1 MAPAR
6 DPIIAARGYAN
17 AMSDEASKVR
27 HWLAELR
34 RRKVFRVAA
43 VYLVVAWLLVQVAGT
58 IFEPMGLPPWT
69 LKLVITLAALG
80 FPLACALAWAFD
92 VTAKGIERT
101 PDAAPLPDVA
111 FAPPDPKAVPAAAG
125 AQGSTAVP
133 AAQALPATGTAAA
146 EAPDS
151 VAILPF
157 VDMSPARDQEYF
169 CDGIAEEI
177 INALCCIR
185 DLRIASRTSS
195 FQFKG
200 RATDVREI
208 GRTLGVGAV
217 LEGSV
222 RKAGERVRIT
232 AQLVSSADGYHLWSE
247 SYDRELCDVFAI
259 QTEIAQK
266 MVQALRVSLSRQER
280 ELIQRRGTS
289 NGEAYDLYLRGQA
302 HLRDGTDT
310 AMGPAIGFFREA
322 VRRDGRFAQAHA
334 GIAHAQ
340 SLKGLWRVGM
350 TQADFDEAFAAS
362 QRALELEP
370 RMPEAYVARAMLLSL
385 QGRTREA
392 DQDFEE
398 AIRLNP
404 ASFEAHYS
412 YARHCFQSGEFARAV
427 SLYEAAIRLRPDDY
441 QALCLLEGALLKLG
455 RLEEHADVARRAM
468 QALER
473 QLAIDPRD
481 GRALQLGTVQAARL
495 GLRDN
500 ARELAKRALQ
510 ARPDA
515 FSTFYNVACAY
526 SVLGDV
532 DDAIAMLDQAVQHG
546 RGNLEWI
553 ERDPDFDPLRADPR
567 FNAIVNRLRS
577 LSAGATSA

>member
-1 MAPAR
+1 
-6 DPIIAARGYAN
+6 
-17 AMSDEASKVR
+17 MSEQGSKAE
-27 HWLAELR
+27 HWFAELR
-34 RRKVFRVAA
+34 RRKVFRVAT

-58 IFEPMGLPPWT
+58 VFEPMGLPSWT
-69 LKLVITLAALG
+69 LKLVITLVALG
-80 FPLACALAWAFD
+80 FPLACGLAWAFD

-101 PDAAPLPDVA
+101 PAAAPLPAAA
-111 FAPPDPKAVPAAAG
+111 FTAPEPAALPSAPS
-125 AQGSTAVP
+125 AP
-133 AAQALPATGTAAA
+133 ALPAAGTAAAA

-157 VDMSPARDQEYF
+157 VDMSPGRDQEYF

-177 INALCCIR
+177 INSLCCIR

-247 SYDRELCDVFAI
+247 SYDRELSDVFAI

-266 MVQALRVSLSRQER
+266 LVEALRVSLSRQER
-280 ELIQRRGTS
+280 ELIQRRGT
-289 NGEAYDLYLRGQA
+289 NNAEAYDLYLRGQA

-310 AMGPAIGFFREA
+310 EMDPAIKFFREA
-322 VRRDGRFAQAHA
+322 IRCDERFAQAHA

-350 TQADFDEAFAAS
+350 TPADFDEAFAAS
-362 QRALELEP
+362 RRALELEP
-370 RMPEAYVARAMLLSL
+370 RMPEAYMARAMLLSL

-427 SLYEAAIRLRPDDY
+427 PLYEAAIRLRPDDY
-441 QALCLLEGALLKLG
+441 QALCLLEGSLMKVG
-455 RLEEHADVARRAM
+455 DMERHAEVAIRAM

-473 QLAIDPRD
+473 QLALDPRD

-495 GLRDN
+495 GLRDKS
-500 ARELAKRALQ
+500 RELAKRALEV
-510 ARPDA
+510 RPDA
-515 FSTFYNVACAY
+515 FATFYNVACAY
-526 SVLGDV
+526 SVLGDK
-532 DDAIAMLDQAVQHG
+532 DDAIRMLDQAVRHG

-553 ERDPDFDPLRADPR
+553 GHDPDFDPLREDPR
-567 FNAIVNRLRS
+567 FNDIVNRIRTS
-577 LSAGATSA
+577 SA

>member
-1 MAPAR
+1 
-6 DPIIAARGYAN
+6 
-17 AMSDEASKVR
+17 MSDQVSRAER
-27 HWLAELR
+27 WFAELR
-34 RRKVFRVAA
+34 RRKVFRVVV
-43 VYLVVAWLLVQVAGT
+43 VYLVVAWLLVQVADA
-58 IFEPMGLPPWT
+58 IFEPMGLPAWT
-69 LKLVITLAALG
+69 LKLVITLVALG

-101 PDAAPLPDVA
+101 PAA
-111 FAPPDPKAVPAAAG
+111 
-125 AQGSTAVP
+125 
-133 AAQALPATGTAAA
+133 GTAASPSPVA
-146 EAPDS
+146 AAVSSDPAPPAVASAATETDVPDS

-157 VDMSPARDQEYF
+157 LDMSPGRDQEYF

-200 RATDVREI
+200 RAVDVREI

-232 AQLVSSADGYHLWSE
+232 AQLVGTKEGYHLWSE
-247 SYDRELCDVFAI
+247 SYDRDLSDVFAI

-266 MVQALRVSLSRQER
+266 MVQALRVSMSRQER

-289 NGEAYDLYLRGQA
+289 NAVAYDLYLRGQA

-310 AMGPAIGFFREA
+310 ALGPAIGFFREA
-322 VRRDGRFAQAHA
+322 VRRDERFAQAHA

-350 TQADFDEAFAAS
+350 TQTDFDEAFAAS

-385 QGRTREA
+385 QGRAREA

-404 ASFEAHYS
+404 ASFQAHYS
-412 YARHCFQSGEFARAV
+412 YARHCFQGGDFARSV
-427 SLYEAAIRLRPDDY
+427 PLYEAAIRLQPDDY

-455 RLEEHADVARRAM
+455 RLDEHAVVSRRAM

-495 GLRDN
+495 GLRDR
-500 ARELAKRALQ
+500 ARDLARRALE

-515 FSTFYNVACAY
+515 FATLYNVACAY
-526 SVLGDV
+526 SVLGDR
-532 DDAIAMLDQAVQHG
+532 DDALGMLDQAVKHG

-553 ERDPDFDPLRADPR
+553 QHDPDLDSLRPDPR
-567 FNAIVNRLRS
+567 FEAIVNRIRNS
-577 LSAGATSA
+577 SAGAATS

>member
-1 MAPAR
+1 
-6 DPIIAARGYAN
+6 
-17 AMSDEASKVR
+17 MSDDESRAGR
-27 HWLAELR
+27 WLAELK

-58 IFEPMGLPPWT
+58 TFEPMGLPPWT

-92 VTAKGIERT
+92 VTTKGIERT
-101 PDAAPLPDVA
+101 PDLTAASP
-111 FAPPDPKAVPAAAG
+111 AVPAVLEPKLPP
-125 AQGSTAVP
+125 AVESSS
-133 AAQALPATGTAAA
+133 AAA

-157 VDMSPARDQEYF
+157 VDMSPGHDQEYF

-177 INALCCIR
+177 INSLCCIR

-200 RATDVREI
+200 RAADVREI
-208 GRTLGVGAV
+208 GRALGVGAV

-247 SYDRELCDVFAI
+247 SYDRDLSDVFAI

-266 MVQALRVSLSRQER
+266 LVGALRVSLSRQER
-280 ELIQRRGTS
+280 ELIQRRGT
-289 NGEAYDLYLRGQA
+289 NNAEAYDLYLRGQA

-310 AMGPAIGFFREA
+310 EMNPAVEFFREA
-322 VRRDGRFAQAHA
+322 IRRDERFAQAHA

-362 QRALELEP
+362 RRALELEP
-370 RMPEAYVARAMLLSL
+370 RMPEAYIARAMLLSL
-385 QGRTREA
+385 QGRKDEA
-392 DQDFEE
+392 HQDYEE

-404 ASFEAHYS
+404 ASFDAHYL
-412 YARHCFQSGEFARAV
+412 YARHCFQCGEFERAV
-427 SLYEAAIRLRPDDY
+427 PLYEAAVKLRPDDY
-441 QALCLLEGALLKLG
+441 QALCLLEGSLLKLG
-455 RLEEHADVARRAM
+455 RVEQHAEVARRAM
-468 QALER
+468 QAIDR
-473 QLAIDPRD
+473 QLAIDPQD
-481 GRALQLGTVQAARL
+481 GRALQLGTTNAARL
-495 GLRDN
+495 GLREK
-500 ARELAKRALQ
+500 ARELAGRALK

-515 FSTFYNVACAY
+515 FSSYYNVACAY
-526 SVLGDV
+526 SILGDI
-532 DDAIAMLDQAVQHG
+532 DEALEMLDHAVQHG

-553 ERDPDFDPLRADPR
+553 EHDPDFDNLRSDPR
-567 FNAIVNRLRS
+567 FDAILDRIRASRGVPP
-577 LSAGATSA
+577 A

>member
-1 MAPAR
+1 MT
-6 DPIIAARGYAN
+6 
-17 AMSDEASKVR
+17 DEGPKTG
-27 HWLAELR
+27 HWFAELR

-43 VYLVVAWLLVQVAGT
+43 VYLIVAWLLVQVAST
-58 IFEPMGLPPWT
+58 IFQPMGLPPWT

-80 FPLACALAWAFD
+80 FPLACGLAWAFD
-92 VTAKGIERT
+92 VTSKGIERT
-101 PDAAPLPDVA
+101 PPAPLPAAA
-111 FAPPDPKAVPAAAG
+111 FTAPDPAATPSAPA
-125 AQGSTAVP
+125 TP
-133 AAQALPATGTAAA
+133 ALPAAEATAAA

-157 VDMSPARDQEYF
+157 VDMSPGRDQEYF

-177 INALCCIR
+177 INSLCCIR

-200 RATDVREI
+200 RAADVREI

-247 SYDRELCDVFAI
+247 SYDRELRDVFAI

-266 MVQALRVSLSRQER
+266 LVEALRVSLSRQER
-280 ELIQRRGTS
+280 ELIQRRGT
-289 NGEAYDLYLRGQA
+289 NNAEAYDLYLRGQA

-310 AMGPAIGFFREA
+310 AMGPAIEYFREA
-322 VRRDGRFAQAHA
+322 IRRDDRFAQAHA

-340 SLKGLWRVGM
+340 SVKGLWRVGM

-362 QRALELEP
+362 RRALELEP
-370 RMPEAYVARAMLLSL
+370 RMPEAHIARAMLLSL

-392 DQDFEE
+392 DRDFEE

-412 YARHCFQSGEFARAV
+412 YARHCFQSGEFARSV
-427 SLYEAAIRLRPDDY
+427 PLYEAAIRLRPDDY
-441 QALCLLEGALLKLG
+441 QALCLLEGSLMKIG
-455 RLEEHADVARRAM
+455 DMERHAEVAARAM

-473 QLAIDPRD
+473 QLALDPRD

-495 GLRDN
+495 GLRDRS
-500 ARELAKRALQ
+500 RELAERALEV
-510 ARPDA
+510 RPNA

-526 SVLGDV
+526 SVLGDRE
-532 DDAIAMLDQAVQHG
+532 DALRMLDQAVQHG

-553 ERDPDFDPLRADPR
+553 GHDPDFDPLREDPR
-567 FNAIVNRLRS
+567 FNDIVNRIRTS
-577 LSAGATSA
+577 SA

>member
-1 MAPAR
+1 
-6 DPIIAARGYAN
+6 
-17 AMSDEASKVR
+17 MSDDESKAGR
-27 HWLAELR
+27 WLAELK

-58 IFEPMGLPPWT
+58 TFEPMGLPPWT

-101 PDAAPLPDVA
+101 PDVVRAGAAVPTALVTN
-111 FAPPDPKAVPAAAG
+111 AVPA
-125 AQGSTAVP
+125 VEPPP
-133 AAQALPATGTAAA
+133 AAS
-146 EAPDS
+146 ESPDS

-157 VDMSPARDQEYF
+157 VDMSPGRDQEYF

-177 INALCCIR
+177 INSLCCVR

-200 RATDVREI
+200 RAADVREI
-208 GRTLGVGAV
+208 GRVLGVGAV

-232 AQLVSSADGYHLWSE
+232 AQLVSAVDGYHLWSE
-247 SYDRELCDVFAI
+247 SYDRDLCDVFAI

-266 MVQALRVSLSRQER
+266 LVGALRVSLSRQER

-289 NGEAYDLYLRGQA
+289 NAEAYDLYLRGQA

-310 AMGPAIGFFREA
+310 EMNPAIEFFREA
-322 VRRDGRFAQAHA
+322 IRRDERFAQAHA
-334 GIAHAQ
+334 GIAQAQ
-340 SLKGLWRVGM
+340 AVKGLWRVGM
-350 TQADFDEAFAAS
+350 TQADLEEALAAS
-362 QRALELEP
+362 RRALELEP
-370 RMPEAYVARAMLLSL
+370 HMPEAYIARAQMLSL
-385 QGRTREA
+385 QGRTNEA
-392 DQDFEE
+392 YQDFEE

-404 ASFEAHYS
+404 ASFEAHYHF
-412 YARHCFQSGEFARAV
+412 ARTCFQGGDFERAV
-427 SLYEAAIRLRPDDY
+427 SLYETATRLRPDDF
-441 QALCLLEGALLKLG
+441 QALCLLEGALLKIG
-455 RLEEHADVARRAM
+455 RAEQHAEVARRAM
-468 QALER
+468 QAIDR

-481 GRALQLGTVQAARL
+481 GRALQLGATSAARL
-495 GLRDN
+495 GLRDKT
-500 ARELAKRALQ
+500 RDLAGRALK

-515 FSTFYNVACAY
+515 FATYYNVACAY
-526 SVLGDV
+526 SILGDI
-532 DDAIAMLDQAVQHG
+532 DDALEMLDHAVQHG

-553 ERDPDFDPLRADPR
+553 ERDPDFD
-567 FNAIVNRLRS
+567 NLRS
-577 LSAGATSA
+577 DSRFDAILDRIRASRGEPLA

>member
-1 MAPAR
+1 
-6 DPIIAARGYAN
+6 
-17 AMSDEASKVR
+17 MSDDESRAGR
-27 HWLAELR
+27 WLAELK
-34 RRKVFRVAA
+34 RRKVFRVAV
-43 VYLVVAWLLVQVAGT
+43 VYLVVAWLVVQVASTTFG
-58 IFEPMGLPPWT
+58 PMGLPPWT

-92 VTAKGIERT
+92 VTPRGIERT
-101 PDAAPLPDVA
+101 AAAAPPADPAVA
-111 FAPPDPKAVPAAAG
+111 PEAKSLAPP
-125 AQGSTAVP
+125 
-133 AAQALPATGTAAA
+133 AQAVLAT
-146 EAPDS
+146 EPPDS

-157 VDMSPARDQEYF
+157 VDMSPGRDQEYF

-177 INALCCIR
+177 INSLCCIR

-200 RATDVREI
+200 RAADVREI
-208 GRTLGVGAV
+208 GRALGVGAV

-232 AQLVSSADGYHLWSE
+232 AQLVSSSDGYHLWSE
-247 SYDRELCDVFAI
+247 SYDRDLSDVFAI

-266 MVQALRVSLSRQER
+266 LVGALRVSLSRQER

-289 NGEAYDLYLRGQA
+289 NAEAYDLYLRGQA

-310 AMGPAIGFFREA
+310 AMDHAIRFFREA
-322 VRRDGRFAQAHA
+322 IQRDERFAQAYA

-340 SLKGLWRVGM
+340 ALKGLWRVGM
-350 TQADFDEAFAAS
+350 TQVDFDEAFAAS
-362 QRALELEP
+362 RRALELEP
-370 RMPEAYVARAMLLSL
+370 RMPEAYIARAMLLSL
-385 QGRTREA
+385 QGRKNEA
-392 DQDFEE
+392 CQDFEE

-404 ASFEAHYS
+404 ASYDAHYL
-412 YARHCFQSGEFARAV
+412 YARHRVQGGEFERAV
-427 SLYEAAIRLRPDDY
+427 PLYETAIELRPDDY
-441 QALCLLEGALLKLG
+441 QALCLLAGSLLKLG
-455 RLEEHADVARRAM
+455 RMERHADVALRAM
-468 QALER
+468 QSLER

-495 GLRDN
+495 GLRDKS
-500 ARELAKRALQ
+500 RELAERALE

-526 SVLGDV
+526 SVLGDR
-532 DDAIAMLDQAVQHG
+532 DDALAMLDRAVQQG

-553 ERDPDFDPLRADPR
+553 EHDPDFDGLRSDAR
-567 FNAIVNRLRS
+567 FDAIVNRIRANTGVS
-577 LSAGATSA
+577 SA

>member
-1 MAPAR
+1 
-6 DPIIAARGYAN
+6 
-17 AMSDEASKVR
+17 MSDDESKAGR
-27 HWLAELR
+27 WLAELK

-58 IFEPMGLPPWT
+58 TFEPMGLPPWT

-101 PDAAPLPDVA
+101 PDVVRAGAAVPTALVTN
-111 FAPPDPKAVPAAAG
+111 AVPA
-125 AQGSTAVP
+125 VEP
-133 AAQALPATGTAAA
+133 PPAAA
-146 EAPDS
+146 ETPDS

-157 VDMSPARDQEYF
+157 VDMSPGRDQEYF

-177 INALCCIR
+177 INSLCCVR

-200 RATDVREI
+200 RAADVREI
-208 GRTLGVGAV
+208 GRVLGVGAV

-232 AQLVSSADGYHLWSE
+232 AQLVSAVDGYHLWSE
-247 SYDRELCDVFAI
+247 SYDRDLCDVFAI

-266 MVQALRVSLSRQER
+266 LVGALRVSLSRQER

-289 NGEAYDLYLRGQA
+289 NAEAYDLYLRGQA

-310 AMGPAIGFFREA
+310 EMNPAIEFFREA
-322 VRRDGRFAQAHA
+322 IRRDERFAQAHA
-334 GIAHAQ
+334 GIAQAQ
-340 SLKGLWRVGM
+340 AVKGLWRVGM
-350 TQADFDEAFAAS
+350 TQADLEEALAAS
-362 QRALELEP
+362 RRALELEP
-370 RMPEAYVARAMLLSL
+370 HMPEAYIARAQMLSL
-385 QGRTREA
+385 QGRTNEA
-392 DQDFEE
+392 YQDFEE

-404 ASFEAHYS
+404 ASFEAHYHF
-412 YARHCFQSGEFARAV
+412 ARTCFQGGDFERAV
-427 SLYEAAIRLRPDDY
+427 SLYETASRLRPDDF
-441 QALCLLEGALLKLG
+441 QALCLLEGALLKIG
-455 RLEEHADVARRAM
+455 RAEQHAEVARRAM
-468 QALER
+468 QAIDR

-481 GRALQLGTVQAARL
+481 GRALQLGATSAARL
-495 GLRDN
+495 GLRDKT
-500 ARELAKRALQ
+500 RDLAGRALK

-515 FSTFYNVACAY
+515 FATYYNVACAY
-526 SVLGDV
+526 SILGDI
-532 DDAIAMLDQAVQHG
+532 DDALEMLDHAVQHG

-553 ERDPDFDPLRADPR
+553 ERDPDFD
-567 FNAIVNRLRS
+567 NLRS
-577 LSAGATSA
+577 DSRFDAILDRIRASRGEPLA

>member
-1 MAPAR
+1 
-6 DPIIAARGYAN
+6 
-17 AMSDEASKVR
+17 MSDEESKAGR
-27 HWLAELR
+27 WFAELK

-43 VYLVVAWLLVQVAGT
+43 VYLVGAWLLVQVAGT
-58 IFEPMGLPPWT
+58 TFEPMGLPQWT

-101 PDAAPLPDVA
+101 PAADT
-111 FAPPDPKAVPAAAG
+111 APPVAPNGPE
-125 AQGSTAVP
+125 
-133 AAQALPATGTAAA
+133 AQALPAVEPVATAA

-157 VDMSPARDQEYF
+157 VDMSPGRDQEYF

-177 INALCCIR
+177 INSLCCIR

-200 RATDVREI
+200 RAADVREI
-208 GRTLGVGAV
+208 GRALGVGAV

-232 AQLVSSADGYHLWSE
+232 AQLVGAADGYHLWSE
-247 SYDRELCDVFAI
+247 SYDRDLSDVFAI

-266 MVQALRVSLSRQER
+266 LVGALRVSLSRQER

-289 NGEAYDLYLRGQA
+289 NAEAYDLYLRGQA

-310 AMGPAIGFFREA
+310 EMNPAIEFFRQA
-322 VRRDGRFAQAHA
+322 IQRDERFAQAHA

-350 TQADFDEAFAAS
+350 TQADFNEAFAAS
-362 QRALELEP
+362 RRALELEP

-385 QGRTREA
+385 QGRDNEA
-392 DQDFEE
+392 HQDYEE

-404 ASFEAHYS
+404 ASFDAHYL
-412 YARHCFQSGEFARAV
+412 YARQRFQGGDFERAV
-427 SLYEAAIRLRPDDY
+427 PLYEEAIRLRPDDY
-441 QALCLLEGALLKLG
+441 QALSLLEGALLKLG
-455 RLEEHADVARRAM
+455 RVEQHAQVARRAM
-468 QALER
+468 RAIDR
-473 QLAIDPRD
+473 QLAIDPQD
-481 GRALQLGTVQAARL
+481 GRALQLGTTNAARL
-495 GLRDN
+495 GLRDR
-500 ARELAKRALQ
+500 ARDLAERALK

-515 FSTFYNVACAY
+515 FSSHYNVACAY
-526 SVLGDV
+526 SIMGDI
-532 DDAIAMLDQAVQHG
+532 DDALEMLDRAVQHG

-553 ERDPDFDPLRADPR
+553 EHDPDFDNLRSDPR
-567 FNAIVNRLRS
+567 FAVILDRIRAS
-577 LSAGATSA
+577 RGATPA

>member
-1 MAPAR
+1 
-6 DPIIAARGYAN
+6 
-17 AMSDEASKVR
+17 MSDDESTAGR
-27 HWLAELR
+27 WLADLK
-34 RRKVFRVAA
+34 RRKVFRVAV
-43 VYLVVAWLLVQVAGT
+43 VYLVVAWLVVQVASTTFG
-58 IFEPMGLPPWT
+58 PMGLPPWT

-92 VTAKGIERT
+92 VTPRGIERT
-101 PDAAPLPDVA
+101 AAAAPPADPAVA
-111 FAPPDPKAVPAAAG
+111 PEAKSLAPP
-125 AQGSTAVP
+125 
-133 AAQALPATGTAAA
+133 AQAVLAT
-146 EAPDS
+146 EPPDS

-157 VDMSPARDQEYF
+157 VDMSPGRDQEYF

-177 INALCCIR
+177 INSLCCIR

-200 RATDVREI
+200 RAADVREI
-208 GRTLGVGAV
+208 GRALGVGAV

-232 AQLVSSADGYHLWSE
+232 AQLVSSSDGYHLWSE
-247 SYDRELCDVFAI
+247 SYDRDLSDVFAI

-266 MVQALRVSLSRQER
+266 LVGALRVSLSRQER

-289 NGEAYDLYLRGQA
+289 NAEAYDLYLRGQA

-310 AMGPAIGFFREA
+310 AMDHAIRFFREA
-322 VRRDGRFAQAHA
+322 IQRDERFAQAYA

-340 SLKGLWRVGM
+340 ALKGLWRVGM
-350 TQADFDEAFAAS
+350 TQVDFDEAFAAS
-362 QRALELEP
+362 RRALELEP
-370 RMPEAYVARAMLLSL
+370 RMPEAYIARAMLLSL
-385 QGRTREA
+385 QGRKNEA
-392 DQDFEE
+392 CQDFEE

-404 ASFEAHYS
+404 ASYDAHYL
-412 YARHCFQSGEFARAV
+412 YARHRVQGGEFERAV
-427 SLYEAAIRLRPDDY
+427 PLYETAIELRPDDY
-441 QALCLLEGALLKLG
+441 QALCLLAGSLLKLG
-455 RLEEHADVARRAM
+455 RMERHADVALRAM
-468 QALER
+468 QSLER

-495 GLRDN
+495 GLRDKS
-500 ARELAKRALQ
+500 RELAERALE

-526 SVLGDV
+526 SVLGDR
-532 DDAIAMLDQAVQHG
+532 DDALAMLDRAVQQG

-553 ERDPDFDPLRADPR
+553 EHDPDFDGLRSDAR
-567 FNAIVNRLRS
+567 FDAIVNRIRANTGVS
-577 LSAGATSA
+577 SA

>member
-1 MAPAR
+1 
-6 DPIIAARGYAN
+6 
-17 AMSDEASKVR
+17 MSDDESTAGR
-27 HWLAELR
+27 WLAELK
-34 RRKVFRVAA
+34 RRKVFRVAV
-43 VYLVVAWLLVQVAGT
+43 VYLVVAWLVVQVASTTFG
-58 IFEPMGLPPWT
+58 PMGLPPWT

-92 VTAKGIERT
+92 MTPHGIERT
-101 PDAAPLPDVA
+101 AAAPPADPAVVPEAKAIPPVA
-111 FAPPDPKAVPAAAG
+111 PAEIAP
-125 AQGSTAVP
+125 
-133 AAQALPATGTAAA
+133 

-157 VDMSPARDQEYF
+157 VDMSPGRDQEYF

-177 INALCCIR
+177 INSLCCIR

-200 RATDVREI
+200 RAADVREI
-208 GRTLGVGAV
+208 GRALGVGAV

-247 SYDRELCDVFAI
+247 SYDRDLSDVFAI

-266 MVQALRVSLSRQER
+266 LVGALRVSLSRQER

-289 NGEAYDLYLRGQA
+289 NAEAYDLYLRGHA

-310 AMGPAIGFFREA
+310 ALAHAVRFFREA
-322 VRRDGRFAQAHA
+322 IQRDDRFAQAYA
-334 GIAHAQ
+334 GIANAQ
-340 SLKGLWRVGM
+340 SMRGLWRVGM

-362 QRALELEP
+362 RRALELEP
-370 RMPEAYVARAMLLSL
+370 RMPEAYIARAMLLSL
-385 QGRTREA
+385 QGRKNEA
-392 DQDFEE
+392 YQDFEE

-404 ASFEAHYS
+404 ASFDAHYL
-412 YARHCFQSGEFARAV
+412 YARHHFQSGEFERAV
-427 SLYEAAIRLRPDDY
+427 PLYEAAVRLRPDDY
-441 QALCLLEGALLKLG
+441 QALSLLEGVLQQTGAMD
-455 RLEEHADVARRAM
+455 RHAEVARRAM

-481 GRALQLGTVQAARL
+481 GRALQFGTVQAARL
-495 GLRDN
+495 GLRDKS
-500 ARELAKRALQ
+500 REFADRALE

-515 FSTFYNVACAY
+515 FATFYNVACAY
-526 SVLGDV
+526 SVLGDRE
-532 DDAIAMLDQAVQHG
+532 DALAMLDRAVQHG

-553 ERDPDFDPLRADPR
+553 EHDADFDNLRSDPR
-567 FNAIVNRLRS
+567 FEAIVNRIRANIGVS
-577 LSAGATSA
+577 SA